1 MSVVFNRKRKRGMV
15 FIGRGFQRTYCVLGN
30 TILSMHL
37 FSISRALL
45 NISALFSF
53 KVDMLCGKCSST
65 FQSPCACLCFSFS
78 DVQRGRAAGA
88 SVSAAEQQLAV
99 QRQTKSHCC
108 LTVLLLVVG
117 CRILPCYMMYNSIHE
132 VFKSREHLTDGNML
146 EAG

>member
-1 MSVVFNRKRKRGMV
+1 MVFNRRKKRHGVYWKR
-15 FIGRGFQRTYCVLGN
+15 IAKN
-30 TILSMHL
+30 ILCTWKHHL
-37 FSISRALL
+37 IHASCSISRALL

-53 KVDMLCGKCSST
+53 KVDMLCGKFSST

-99 QRQTKSHCC
+99 QRHTKSQCC
-108 LTVLLLVVG
+108 LTVLLLLVVG

-132 VFKSREHLTDGNML
+132 VFKSREYLADGNML